1 MSELLNIQNL
11 SKKFGCNDAL
21 NDVSLSI
28 EGGKIYGLLGP
39 NGSGK
44 TTLIKII
51 NGLLVP
57 NNGTVLVAGKQPGPY
72 TKSVISYLPDKLY
85 FNKWM
90 KVSELLEYYADFY
103 SDFDIARAK
112 DMLERLHISEN
123 EKLKSLS
130 KGTKEKVQLILVMAR
145 RAKLY
150 ILDEPIGGVD
160 PAARDYIL
168 ETILS
173 NYDPEASIIISTHLI
188 RDIENILDDV
198 IFLQNGKVVM
208 TSSVDDIRQE
218 KGMSVDDLFREVFR
232 C

>member
-28 EGGKIYGLLGP
+28 ESGKIYGLLGP

-208 TSSVDDIRQE
+208 ISSVDDIRQE